1 MQPLEGEPKA
11 KKRKGEDK
19 ISKQQKK
26 VSRVPDH
33 RFNIDSCFQALA
45 PHLQLWTD
53 RRAEL
58 HGEKPSSGAS
68 KTQTSTIEQ
77 EKRTEI
83 LGNVNDENDGSFRAA
98 IGEAYSADKAL
109 TLTSFGDY
117 ENIEC
122 YLCAEG
128 FDKPTALFAHELF
141 DYHHH
146 TSLQNEPWVTKVKE
160 LLAQNGVTL
169 PLWTDPYKTVC
180 TLCQLLFENGT
191 ARNIHEKDES
201 HKTNLAQED
210 LVVAGNEDLMRVGCA
225 PRHFPGNQ
233 CWLCR
238 RNFLFRKNYEAHESG
253 ENGGTLHQRNLAN
266 ADLVAQANAKLAE
279 GGMAP
284 RYVVTAVEEP
294 TPAYRDRAKERRD
307 AFGTSGKISFSTKR
321 GANKPKNVAAEEEEV
336 VKPSK
341 GASLLGKMG
350 WTVGEGLGAHSAG
363 RTAPIATELYV
374 PGVGLG
380 ALGGRMGDA
389 AEAAD
394 RNTRSSY
401 SDFLEKTK
409 EKAKE
414 RFGQM

>member
-1 MQPLEGEPKA
+1 MRALRPT
-11 KKRKGEDK
+11 RKSDA
-19 ISKQQKK
+19 
-26 VSRVPDH
+26 DL
-33 RFNIDSCFQALA
+33 ALY
-45 PHLQLWTD
+45 
-53 RRAEL
+53 
-58 HGEKPSSGAS
+58 
-68 KTQTSTIEQ
+68 
-77 EKRTEI
+77 
-83 LGNVNDENDGSFRAA
+83 LGNEKDDKDGSFRDW
-98 IGEAYSADKAL
+98 IEDAYPADKAP

-122 YLCAEG
+122 YLCGKG
-128 FDKPTALFAHELF
+128 FDSPTTLFAHELF

-146 TSLQNEPWVTKVKE
+146 TNLQDETWVTGVRE
-160 LLAQNGVTL
+160 LLALDGVT
-169 PLWTDPYKTVC
+169 PPQWTDPYNIAC
-180 TLCQLLFENGT
+180 TLCQLLFEKKG
-191 ARNIHEKDES
+191 ARNIHEKAEF
-201 HKTNLAQED
+201 HKLNMEQED
-210 LVVAGNEDLMRVGCA
+210 LTVAGNEDLMRVGRA
-225 PRHFPGNQ
+225 PKHFHGHQ

-238 RNFLFRKNYEAHESG
+238 RNFLSRKDYEAHESG

-279 GGMAP
+279 GGLAP
-284 RYVVTAVEEP
+284 KYVVRAVEEP
-294 TPAYRDRAKERRD
+294 KPAYRDRAKERRD
-307 AFGTSGKISFSTKR
+307 AFGTSEKISFSTKR
-321 GANKPKNVAAEEEEV
+321 GANKRKNVAAEDEEV

-350 WTVGEGLGAHSAG
+350 WTVGQGLGAHGDG
-363 RTAPIATELYV
+363 RAAPIGTEMYA